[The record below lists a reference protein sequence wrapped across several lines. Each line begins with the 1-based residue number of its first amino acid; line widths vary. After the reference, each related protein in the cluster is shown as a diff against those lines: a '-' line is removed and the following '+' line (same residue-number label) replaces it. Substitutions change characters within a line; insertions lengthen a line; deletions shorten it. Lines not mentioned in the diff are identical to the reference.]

1 MFHSTA
7 YVNGTVYTMESEGD
21 KCSAFVVQ
29 DGKFV
34 YCGSDEEAKKLA
46 DEVVDLHGAAV
57 LPGMIDTHQHLLAY
71 ASGLAKLNLKAA
83 KSLEQLKQ
91 MLHDYAK
98 DVPAG
103 EWILGVGFDNEKFE
117 GSKAMPTRWDLDE
130 ACADHPVL
138 LSRYCLHFFSANSM
152 ALKLGGI
159 DRNYQPPVE
168 GNVKYDE
175 NGEPN
180 GVICDGAGTHVLSIV
195 PDKLASF
202 DAKKDI
208 IVKALHQLNSYGLTG
223 VHPIQGKHCDLMEY
237 TDIYQALK
245 DEGRLTARI
254 YINYDVLPGCNI
266 RTGLGDEMLKFGF
279 YKSYMDG
286 NLSGRTAFMLE
297 PYSDD
302 PSTCGVCNY
311 ESQEAITEHLRE
323 GYQQGMQ
330 IGVHA
335 IGDRAADML
344 ITAIET
350 IYHEDPHPDP
360 RFRLIHMTT
369 LNASLVER
377 MSKLPVIVDV
387 QPVFIPINVRSA
399 DSRMGDTERGAYTF
413 AYKKMMDAGLILTG
427 GSDSPCDS
435 FNPLD
440 GVYALVNRKDYTG
453 YPEGGWHPQEC
464 IGVYDALR
472 MYTYNAAYSSYEETI
487 KGTIKEGKLADFV
500 VLDADIF
507 KVDPMKI
514 KDIKV
519 EKTFLGGKLVYSRD

>member
-34 YCGSDEEAKKLA
+34 YCGSDGEAKKLA

-71 ASGLAKLNLKAA
+71 ASGLTKLNLKAA

-159 DRNYQPPVE
+159 DRNYKPPVE

-202 DAKKDI
+202 EAKKDI
-208 IVKALHQLNSYGLTG
+208 IVKALGQLNSYGLTG

-302 PSTCGVCNY
+302 LSTCGVCATTRVRRP
-311 ESQEAITEHLRE
+311 SPSACAKAISRE
-323 GYQQGMQ
+323 CRSACTPSATVRR
-330 IGVHA
+330 ICSS
-335 IGDRAADML
+335 
-344 ITAIET
+344 
-350 IYHEDPHPDP
+350 P
-360 RFRLIHMTT
+360 RSRPSTMRT
-369 LNASLVER
+369 R
-377 MSKLPVIVDV
+377 
-387 QPVFIPINVRSA
+387 IPIRASV
-399 DSRMGDTERGAYTF
+399 
-413 AYKKMMDAGLILTG
+413 
-427 GSDSPCDS
+427 
-435 FNPLD
+435 
-440 GVYALVNRKDYTG
+440 
-453 YPEGGWHPQEC
+453 
-464 IGVYDALR
+464 
-472 MYTYNAAYSSYEETI
+472 SST
-487 KGTIKEGKLADFV
+487 
-500 VLDADIF
+500 
-507 KVDPMKI
+507 
-514 KDIKV
+514 
-519 EKTFLGGKLVYSRD
+519 

>member
-34 YCGSDEEAKKLA
+34 YCGSDGEAKKLA

-71 ASGLAKLNLKAA
+71 ASGLTKLNLKAA

-159 DRNYQPPVE
+159 DRNYKPPVE

-202 DAKKDI
+202 EAKKDI
-208 IVKALHQLNSYGLTG
+208 IVKALGQLNSYGLTG

-279 YKSYMDG
+279 YKS
-286 NLSGRTAFMLE
+286 
-297 PYSDD
+297 
-302 PSTCGVCNY
+302 
-311 ESQEAITEHLRE
+311 
-323 GYQQGMQ
+323 
-330 IGVHA
+330 
-335 IGDRAADML
+335 
-344 ITAIET
+344 
-350 IYHEDPHPDP
+350 
-360 RFRLIHMTT
+360 
-369 LNASLVER
+369 
-377 MSKLPVIVDV
+377 
-387 QPVFIPINVRSA
+387 
-399 DSRMGDTERGAYTF
+399 
-413 AYKKMMDAGLILTG
+413 
-427 GSDSPCDS
+427 
-435 FNPLD
+435 
-440 GVYALVNRKDYTG
+440 
-453 YPEGGWHPQEC
+453 
-464 IGVYDALR
+464 
-472 MYTYNAAYSSYEETI
+472 
-487 KGTIKEGKLADFV
+487 
-500 VLDADIF
+500 
-507 KVDPMKI
+507 
-514 KDIKV
+514 
-519 EKTFLGGKLVYSRD
+519 

>member
-1 MFHSTA
+1 MKPFEIEVQHSA
-7 YVNGTVYTMESEGD
+7 ETV
-21 KCSAFVVQ
+21 
-29 DGKFV
+29 
-34 YCGSDEEAKKLA
+34 SDLTRA
-46 DEVVDLHGAAV
+46 
-57 LPGMIDTHQHLLAY
+57 QY
-71 ASGLAKLNLKAA
+71 A
-83 KSLEQLKQ
+83 
-91 MLHDYAK
+91 
-98 DVPAG
+98 
-103 EWILGVGFDNEKFE
+103 
-117 GSKAMPTRWDLDE
+117 
-130 ACADHPVL
+130 
-138 LSRYCLHFFSANSM
+138 LSH
-152 ALKLGGI
+152 K
-159 DRNYQPPVE
+159 
-168 GNVKYDE
+168 
-175 NGEPN
+175 
-180 GVICDGAGTHVLSIV
+180 
-195 PDKLASF
+195 
-202 DAKKDI
+202 
-208 IVKALHQLNSYGLTG
+208 
-223 VHPIQGKHCDLMEY
+223 
-237 TDIYQALK
+237 
-245 DEGRLTARI
+245 TARLI
-254 YINYDVLPGCNI
+254 QVV
-266 RTGLGDEMLKFGF
+266 
-279 YKSYMDG
+279 
-286 NLSGRTAFMLE
+286 TAV
-297 PYSDD
+297 
-302 PSTCGVCNY
+302 VC
-311 ESQEAITEHLRE
+311 LL
-323 GYQQGMQ
+323 

-413 AYKKMMDAGLILTG
+413 AYKKMMDAGLMLTG

-472 MYTYNAAYSSYEETI
+472 MYTYNAAYSSYEENI

-500 VLDADIF
+500 VLDADVF

-519 EKTFLGGKLVYSRD
+519 EKTYLGGKLVYSRN

>member
-34 YCGSDEEAKKLA
+34 YCGSDGEAKKLA

-71 ASGLAKLNLKAA
+71 ASGLTKLNLKAA

-117 GSKAMPTRWDLDE
+117 GSKAMPTRWNLDE

-159 DRNYQPPVE
+159 DRNYKPPVE

-202 DAKKDI
+202 EAKKDI
-208 IVKALHQLNSYGLTG
+208 IVKALGQLNSYGLTG

-311 ESQEAITEHLRE
+311 ESQEAITERLRE

-413 AYKKMMDAGLILTG
+413 AYKKMMDAGLMLTG

-472 MYTYNAAYSSYEETI
+472 MYTYNAAYSSYEENI

-500 VLDADIF
+500 VLDADVF
-507 KVDPMKI
+507 EVDPMKI

-519 EKTFLGGKLVYSRD
+519 EKTYLGGKLVYSRN